1 MYSSIDKIKNFSVT
15 FFLFLILFSPKIF
28 SQVDTTFGGLRGYE
42 DLNGNTQ
49 LFYRFKSD
57 NRFELPNDEIG
68 GVLRNDIFNLD
79 VKNSIDSL
87 FILDYLDFHTPL
99 PTIGTI
105 LTDFE
110 FVDNTLS
117 NFYQCGDAESNSY
130 ESDPVVIYNRDY
142 NNSFFIN
149 SFSGITSNLEI
160 VENGDE
166 NKVYVST
173 QDGIYTESNEQIFEL
188 IKSTEGLTLLSINM
202 KEPNVFFANN
212 DDGNLLKSMDT
223 AKTFYIV
230 DSNYSNN
237 SYNDIYWNLINRRFL
252 YDTDGIHIYR
262 IVQYGNIWQLLVSN
276 NKGELNSWS
285 EMFDSESEMFISIDS
300 TQSGLVYIATGSEIY
315 QSENYGNE
323 FQLVKK
329 LNHNILGLYK
339 KPNSEYIYATTS
351 HSLLEISS
359 DKITVLKK
367 TIDFNALNF
376 YPLHVGDTWVYSV
389 NYDSD
394 FDNEDST
401 YFATTLVTGIETING
416 KEYFKIDDA
425 FGERNLLRIDSANAI
440 LWEYSDG
447 KEILLDSLSCSK
459 GDVWGESFDFECVN
473 DSTIYYFNQERRIK
487 EIRDLRVISE
497 GLGTR
502 KYTYA
507 EGLGRIFYNR
517 FEINVVGANRTAGL
531 VYAKVNGV
539 EYGDSTF
546 CENKNI
552 YFSEKKLNLFWNEF
566 NPVLA
571 DTTWLINK
579 SAEILMVDSVINNH
593 GYSYSF
599 DVLFSDSNSNSFS
612 LLQNYMDIVAF
623 SVNAYDSV
631 QIVLSNPDL
640 CPICDG
646 SSSTKNF
653 TDSLHIYTNSEKIP
667 VLLLAVEGDGT
678 LDAENI
684 NTENITFALQ
694 QNYPNPFNPS
704 TVIRYSIPHSTEYYS
719 VQHATLKVFDILGRE
734 VATLVNK
741 HQKAGNYEVSFDAS
755 NLTSGIYLYRLQSG
769 RMNINKKMI
778 LIK

>member
-1 MYSSIDKIKNFSVT
+1 MEVALFSSRAKIKNISVT
-15 FFLFLILFSPKIF
+15 FFLFLILFNTKIL
-28 SQVDTTFGGLRGYE
+28 SQV
-42 DLNGNTQ
+42 N
-49 LFYRFKSD
+49 
-57 NRFELPNDEIG
+57 P
-68 GVLRNDIFNLD
+68 DI
-79 VKNSIDSL
+79 
-87 FILDYLDFHTPL
+87 
-99 PTIGTI
+99 
-105 LTDFE
+105 
-110 FVDNTLS
+110 
-117 NFYQCGDAESNSY
+117 
-130 ESDPVVIYNRDY
+130 
-142 NNSFFIN
+142 
-149 SFSGITSNLEI
+149 
-160 VENGDE
+160 
-166 NKVYVST
+166 
-173 QDGIYTESNEQIFEL
+173 
-188 IKSTEGLTLLSINM
+188 
-202 KEPNVFFANN
+202 
-212 DDGNLLKSMDT
+212 
-223 AKTFYIV
+223 
-230 DSNYSNN
+230 
-237 SYNDIYWNLINRRFL
+237 
-252 YDTDGIHIYR
+252 
-262 IVQYGNIWQLLVSN
+262 
-276 NKGELNSWS
+276 
-285 EMFDSESEMFISIDS
+285 
-300 TQSGLVYIATGSEIY
+300 
-315 QSENYGNE
+315 
-323 FQLVKK
+323 
-329 LNHNILGLYK
+329 
-339 KPNSEYIYATTS
+339 
-351 HSLLEISS
+351 
-359 DKITVLKK
+359 
-367 TIDFNALNF
+367 NF
-376 YPLHVGDTWVYSV
+376 YPLHVGDIKQYLINQKA
-389 NYDSD
+389 NYPNGLDTTFFVTIEVISKEFID
-394 FDNEDST
+394 GNSYFNISST
-401 YFATTLVTGIETING
+401 NPIYENG
-416 KEYFKIDDA
+416 VLI
-425 FGERNLLRIDSANAI
+425 RIDSANAAM
-440 LWEYSDG
+440 WNTECM
-447 KEILLDSLSCSK
+447 LDSLSMQLEEGFRNDCFGTVTCIAESEELYF
-459 GDVWGESFDFECVN
+459 GESRRVKEFNYNPAMTISMNKKYKYAYDIGLVN
-473 DSTIYYFNQERRIK
+473 SIATYPDG
-487 EIRDLRVISE
+487 VINSS
-497 GLGTR
+497 
-502 KYTYA
+502 
-507 EGLGRIFYNR
+507 
-517 FEINVVGANRTAGL
+517 L

-579 SAEILMVDSVINNH
+579 SSEILMVDSVINNH

-741 HQKAGNYEVSFDAS
+741 HQKAGNYEVSLDAS

>member
-1 MYSSIDKIKNFSVT
+1 MFSSRAKIKNISIT
-15 FFLFLILFSPKIF
+15 FFLFLILLSPKIF

-57 NRFELPNDEIG
+57 SRYTTPNESIRG
-68 GVLRNDIFNLD
+68 ILRNDIFHFDINE
-79 VKNSIDSL
+79 NIDSL

-99 PTIGTI
+99 PTIGTT

-110 FVDNTLS
+110 FVDNTLT
-117 NFYQCGDAESNSY
+117 NFYQCGDGVSSFEPS
-130 ESDPVVIYNRDY
+130 PVVVYNRDY
-142 NNSFFIN
+142 NHSFGVNSFH
-149 SFSGITSNLEI
+149 GETSNMEI
-160 VENGDE
+160 VRMDNKH
-166 NKVYVST
+166 KVYVST
-173 QDGIYTESNEQIFEL
+173 NDGVYTESLGKYEL
-188 IKSTEGLTLLSINM
+188 ENSTASLTLVSIN
-202 KEPNVFFANN
+202 KAEPNLFFVNN
-212 DDGNLLKSMDT
+212 EDGYLLKSIDT
-223 AKTFYIV
+223 GKTFAIV
-230 DSNYSNN
+230 DTTTSQNL
-237 SYNDIYWNLINRRFL
+237 YNDIYWNLINRKFL
-252 YDTDGIHIYR
+252 YDSDGIHIYR
-262 IVQYGNIWQLLVSN
+262 IVQYGNKCQLLVSN
-276 NKGELNSWS
+276 NKGELNSWTKKY
-285 EMFDSESEMFISIDS
+285 ESESEMFISIDS
-300 TQSGLVYIATGSEIY
+300 THSGLVFIGTGTELFK
-315 QSENYGNE
+315 SENFGE
-323 FQLVKK
+323 TFQLLRE
-329 LNHNILGLYK
+329 LNKIILGIYK
-339 KPNSEYIYATTS
+339 KPNSELIYATTP
-351 HSLLEISS
+351 HSLLEITPGST
-359 DKITVLKK
+359 KIIKYL
-367 TIDFNALNF
+367 IDYAALNF

-593 GYSYSF
+593 GYSYRF